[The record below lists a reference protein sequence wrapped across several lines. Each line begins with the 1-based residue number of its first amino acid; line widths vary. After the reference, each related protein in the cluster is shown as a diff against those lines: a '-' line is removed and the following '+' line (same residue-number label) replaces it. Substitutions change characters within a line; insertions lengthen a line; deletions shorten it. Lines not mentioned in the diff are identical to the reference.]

1 MLKAK
6 KEVFA
11 PTDGVVKLYS
21 DTPAREARAL
31 DWRTT
36 EGLALNCELPFRAM
50 RLRADDVEQAVS
62 TGCAL
67 DLKLAVRA
75 PEVIDASMTCAVGER
90 LLDIVRLERE
100 SRITYLYLQEE
111 VSDGLVTLI
120 KTTNSYNDLGEWT
133 ETTKQVDVVAKSVAL
148 SSKEGDPQ
156 VSIVVRTCD
165 YKNETRLKRGDIS
178 YTVTAAAGDGRWTQL
193 TCIQEVKD
201 RG

>member
-11 PTDGVVKLYS
+11 PTDGVVRLYS
-21 DTPAREARAL
+21 DTPAREARGL

-36 EGLALNCELPFRAM
+36 DGLALECELPFRAM
-50 RLRADDVEQAVS
+50 RLRSDDVEQAVS

-75 PEVIDASMTCAVGER
+75 PEVICAATTCEVDSR

-120 KTTNSYNDLGEWT
+120 KTVNGYNDLGEWVP
-133 ETTKQVDVVAKSVAL
+133 TTSEAVVVAREVAL
-148 SSKEGDPQ
+148 SSKESDPQ
-156 VSIVVRTCD
+156 VKVTVRSCD
-165 YKNETRLKRGDIS
+165 YQGETRIRRNDIP
-178 YTVTAAAGDGRWTQL
+178 YTVTASTGDGRWTQL